1 MRAHTIDT
9 TLGDLIVAVTDE
21 VKPLASNPTNANIL
35 VFRILQDLFARKRV
49 RLKSKRSRR
58 ALLNAIIP

>member
-35 VFRILQDLFARKRV
+35 VFRILQNLFARKRV
-49 RLKSKRSRR
+49 RLKKRSKR
-58 ALLNAIIP
+58 AL

>member
-1 MRAHTIDT
+1 MRGHTIDT
-9 TLGDLIVAVTDE
+9 TLGDLIVAMTDE

-49 RLKSKRSRR
+49 RLNKRSKRT
-58 ALLNAIIP
+58 L

>member
-1 MRAHTIDT
+1 MIMRGHTIDT
-9 TLGDLIVAVTDE
+9 TLGDLIVAMTDE

-49 RLKSKRSRR
+49 RLKKRSKRT
-58 ALLNAIIP
+58 L

>member
-21 VKPLASNPTNANIL
+21 VKPLASNATNANIL

-49 RLKSKRSRR
+49 RLKKRSKR
-58 ALLNAIIP
+58 AL

>member
-49 RLKSKRSRR
+49 RLKSKRSKR
-58 ALLNAIIP
+58 AL

>member
-49 RLKSKRSRR
+49 RLKKRSKRT
-58 ALLNAIIP
+58 L

>member
-1 MRAHTIDT
+1 MRAHTVDT

-49 RLKSKRSRR
+49 RLKKRHKRGM
-58 ALLNAIIP
+58 

>member
-1 MRAHTIDT
+1 MRGHTIDT
-9 TLGDLIVAVTDE
+9 TLGDLIVAMTDE

-49 RLKSKRSRR
+49 RLKKRSKRT
-58 ALLNAIIP
+58 L

>member
-21 VKPLASNPTNANIL
+21 GKPLASNPTNANIL

-49 RLKSKRSRR
+49 RLKKRSKR
-58 ALLNAIIP
+58 AL

>member
-1 MRAHTIDT
+1 MRGHTIDT

-49 RLKSKRSRR
+49 RLKKRSKRT
-58 ALLNAIIP
+58 L

>member
-49 RLKSKRSRR
+49 RLKKRPKR
-58 ALLNAIIP
+58 AL

>member
-21 VKPLASNPTNANIL
+21 VKTLASNSTNANIL

-49 RLKSKRSRR
+49 RLKKRSKR
-58 ALLNAIIP
+58 AL